1 MQLGLQLS
9 VAYPSTFVD
18 LDAAA
23 YSIAV
28 ARALGVNKLT
38 TVQQN
43 AINTFVKAEKDA
55 NRWYIHKR
63 LFLHGWN
70 NQAANAIDMITCA
83 SGVFVGS
90 VTPSV
95 GYVQS
100 NAVTGYF
107 NTGVSMNTLGLTD
120 ANFSLGVLVYNP
132 STITSSAFIGSA
144 GPTNVYKINVA
155 NSINLQYTYGNSI
168 SQFPAPAVAQANQMG
183 VILESYSSGYSYLYQ
198 NGDPGAGLTGLLYQS
213 AYAPSIVAANTSSV
227 YVMAYNASGTAS
239 AFSNATIG
247 ASYLGNTISQA
258 NAAAFTDNL
267 RILWES
273 IWSLSLGAA

>member
-90 VTPSV
+90 VIPSV

-100 NAVTGYF
+100 SAGTGYF

-144 GPTNVYKINVA
+144 VSTNVYKINVA
-155 NSINLQYTYGNSI
+155 NSTNLQYTYGNSI
-168 SQFPAPAVAQANQMG
+168 SQLPAVAQANQMG

-198 NGDPGAGLTGLLYQS
+198 NGDTDAGLTGLLYQS

-227 YVMAYNASGTAS
+227 YVMAYNASGTAT

-247 ASYLGNTISQA
+247 ASYLGNSISQA

-273 IWSLSLGAA
+273 IWSLSLGTAA